1 MLDNEGLCV
10 PEEETFNICS
20 NLEGDQSVVPAGMFI
35 NNDGQ
40 CVMEETPP
48 PPSSS
53 TTTRFLIPVTGANLA
68 SGSEIGLSLAGLA
81 AGLGMVIKG
90 LTIKKK

>member
-1 MLDNEGLCV
+1 
-10 PEEETFNICS
+10 
-20 NLEGDQSVVPAGMFI
+20 
-35 NNDGQ
+35 
-40 CVMEETPP
+40 MEETPP